1 MTGSD
6 VVAVPRID
14 ADPTLDSALALD
26 LWMTVVPDPATADGF
41 RGPGRDYGPL
51 RIYGG
56 HLLGQAL
63 AAAFATVETSK
74 LAHSLHA
81 YFLAT
86 GVPAEPIHYQVERLR
101 DGRGYTSRAVR
112 ASQGDR
118 TLMFMTAS
126 FKVAE
131 PGDEHQAPMPS
142 VPAPEV
148 VIGRRLDAGRPPLT
162 LPFSDGFGVDL
173 EPVDDWSPLAPA
185 GGPPAIAMW
194 MRAPITAAS
203 SLRARQCVLA
213 YLSDG
218 SLMFNAL
225 RPHGNAFA
233 SHRATTLDHSLW
245 FHRDHPLDGWL
256 LYDQEGPVAADS
268 RGLNLGRIFAP
279 DGRLLASTAQEGMMR
294 RG

>member
-1 MTGSD
+1 MSGSD
-6 VVAVPRID
+6 AAP
-14 ADPTLDSALALD
+14 APWAGNELALD
-26 LWMTVVPDPATADGF
+26 RWMTVEPDAASADRF
-41 RGPGRDYGPL
+41 VGPGRDYGSL

-63 AAAFATVETSK
+63 AAAFATVEAPK

-86 GVPAEPIHYQVERLR
+86 GAPAEPIHYQVERLR
-101 DGRGYTSRAVR
+101 DGRGYVSRAIR
-112 ASQGDR
+112 AQQGER
-118 TLMFMTAS
+118 TLMFMIAS
-126 FKVAE
+126 FKAAE
-131 PGDEHQAPMPS
+131 PGDEHQAPMPA
-142 VPAPEV
+142 VPAPEA
-148 VIGRRLDAGRPPLT
+148 VIGRRLAAGRPPLA
-162 LPFSDGFGVDL
+162 LPFSDGFGIDL
-173 EPVDDWSPLAPA
+173 EPIDDWSPRAPA
-185 GGPPAIAMW
+185 GGAPAIAMW
-194 MRAPITAAS
+194 MRAPITAAADA
-203 SLRARQCVLA
+203 RARQCALA

-245 FHRDHPLDGWL
+245 FHHDGPLDGWL
-256 LYDQEGPVAADS
+256 LYDQDGPVAADS

-279 DGRLLASTAQEGMMR
+279 DGRLLASAAQEGMMR